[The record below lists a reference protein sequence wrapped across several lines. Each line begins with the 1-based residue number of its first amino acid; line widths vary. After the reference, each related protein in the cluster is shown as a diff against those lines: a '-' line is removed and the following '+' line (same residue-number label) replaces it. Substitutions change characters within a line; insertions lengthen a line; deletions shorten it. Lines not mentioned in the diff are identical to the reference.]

1 MASAGCSGQG
11 PKVCGATTVFR
22 GTTEDD
28 RKEVARLR
36 DHTHLRL
43 SRATPPAEWYD
54 GAMVTLL
61 TIEPLSDRHGALIV
75 EAFNMLFI
83 DDGGQ
88 QDSYGDG
95 DGGYG
100 WGDGD
105 GNGYGNGGRHSFPEE
120 WRAE

>member
-1 MASAGCSGQG
+1 M
-11 PKVCGATTVFR
+11 
-22 GTTEDD
+22 
-28 RKEVARLR
+28 
-36 DHTHLRL
+36 
-43 SRATPPAEWYD
+43 
-54 GAMVTLL
+54 TL
-61 TIEPLSDRHGALIV
+61 TFQQVEPLNDEHHDKLIA
-75 EAFNMLFI
+75 AFHMLFI

-120 WRAE
+120 WQAG